1 MALFNRV
8 VVTLLALLLLLAAAA
23 LLATPDM
30 ALATAERWLA
40 ALRATPA
47 PLLAWIAAGALAVAL
62 LLALAEVWPQHAPR
76 VFTARFDGGTVA
88 YPREAVASVLEKE
101 LATVE
106 GLREARAAV
115 GGRGQKVE
123 VHVRLA
129 IDPRCDPQGVAVLAA
144 GRVRD
149 RVERGMGL
157 RLRDLRLSIVPT
169 EAQPTA
175 PERAAHPAA

>member
-1 MALFNRV
+1 MFNRV
-8 VVTLLALLLLLAAAA
+8 IVTLLALLMLIGAGA
-23 LLATPDM
+23 LLVAPDA
-30 ALATAERWLA
+30 ALATAEGWLA
-40 ALRATPA
+40 ALRPMPAAT
-47 PLLAWIAAGALAVAL
+47 LTWVAAGLLAVAL

-101 LATVE
+101 IATVE
-106 GLREARAAV
+106 GLREARVAV